1 MKKLLVITSNIAP
14 YRLRWEEELAKYYD
28 VTIAYTKD
36 KEAERKEGFLKHASD
51 ICHVVKLNNPEDK
64 DDPVCFDV
72 LKLIKEHKD
81 SFILFDGYGLKTN
94 LLGMLYAKFRGMKR
108 YVNVDGYALG
118 EPVSKIKDFV
128 KHIIIKYFCSDFF
141 CSSELTKE
149 HLIEYGAKRDRI
161 LVHNFSSICD
171 NQILDKPLRFE
182 EKLKIREKLNIKSD
196 KKLIIAVGN
205 FIPRKRFED
214 LIKALVDS
222 DIKADLLFLGG
233 RPTEEYLKLINNDPR
248 VLFADFVPP
257 EMVDDYYKAADLFVL
272 PSQTDVWGLVINEA
286 MAKGLPVISSDHC
299 IAGLTMVNDNG
310 VVYPTGDID
319 SLREALRK
327 CLDDENNRPM
337 SLKSLEIIHSYTI
350 EEMVKRQ
357 VPVIDSYFETK

>member
-36 KEAERKEGFLKHASD
+36 REAERKEGFLKHASD
-51 ICHVVKLNNPEDK
+51 ICHVVKLNNPDDK
-64 DDPVCFDV
+64 DDPICFDV

-94 LLGMLYAKFRGMKR
+94 LLGMLYAKLCGMKR

-118 EPVSKIKDFV
+118 ETKSKIKDFV

-141 CSSELTKE
+141 CSSQLTKK
-149 HLIEYGAKRDRI
+149 HLVECGAKAERVH
-161 LVHNFSSICD
+161 VHNFSSVCN
-171 NQILDKPLRFE
+171 NQILDKPLSFD
-182 EKLKIREKLNIKSD
+182 EKLKIRERLNIKSS

-214 LIKALVDS
+214 LIKALVGS
-222 DIKADLLFLGG
+222 DIEADLLFLGG
-233 RPTEEYLKLINNDPR
+233 KPTKEYLDLINNDSR

-257 EMVDDYYKAADLFVL
+257 EMVDDYYKASDLFVL

-286 MAKGLPVISSDHC
+286 MAKGLPVISSNHC
-299 IAGLTMVNDNG
+299 IAGLSMIDDNG
-310 VVYPTGDID
+310 IVYPTGDIEK
-319 SLREALRK
+319 LREALKK
-327 CLDDENNRPM
+327 CLEAKNNEAM
-337 SLKSLEIIHSYTI
+337 SLRSLEIIRTYTI

-357 VPVIDSYFETK
+357 VPVIDSYFKNK

>member
-64 DDPVCFDV
+64 DDPICFDV

-94 LLGMLYAKFRGMKR
+94 LLGMLYAKIRGMKR

-118 EPVSKIKDFV
+118 EPESKIKDFV
-128 KHIIIKYFCSDFF
+128 KRIIIKYFCSDFF
-141 CSSELTKE
+141 CSSDLTRE
-149 HLIEYGAKRDRI
+149 HLASYGAKRDRI
-161 LVHNFSSICD
+161 LVHNFSSICED
-171 NQILDKPLRFE
+171 QILDKPLSFE
-182 EKLKIREKLNIKSD
+182 EKLKIRKKLNIKSD
-196 KKLIIAVGN
+196 RKLIIAVGN

-214 LIKALVDS
+214 LISALVNS
-222 DIKADLLFLGG
+222 DIEADLLFLGG
-233 RPTEEYLKLINNDPR
+233 KPTEEYLKLINNDPR

-257 EMVDDYYKAADLFVL
+257 EMVDDYYKAANLFVL

-299 IAGLTMVNDNG
+299 IAGLAMVNDNG
-310 VVYPTGDID
+310 VVYPTGNID
-319 SLREALRK
+319 SLREALKK
-327 CLDDENNRPM
+327 CLDDDNNEAM
-337 SLKSLEIIHSYTI
+337 SLKSLEIIHNYTI
-350 EEMVKRQ
+350 EEMIKRQ
-357 VPVIDSYFETK
+357 VPVIDSYFENK